1 MDGIPEAMDAANKLG
16 IRLIPGVEISAIM
29 GAWYV
34 CICIHSFL
42 HYTFAN
48 ARFEHS

>member
-29 GAWYV
+29 GAWYYAIV
-34 CICIHSFL
+34 SACMHMHSSIH
-42 HYTFAN
+42 HAFAN
-48 ARFEHS
+48 S